1 MGELTWGRLYY
12 LSLMTLS
19 YIVGELT
26 HFLVNTTS
34 RALARDLQFGDLS
47 CFNNETA
54 GPGTGEESTVN
65 CTSLKEEAD
74 CVEQAQC
81 YWHYNGLGL
90 QYQVRGTSPV
100 SLLSFRFFFQFQ
112 VKVDCQ
118 TQKQDG

>member
-1 MGELTWGRLYY
+1 MGKVYY

-34 RALARDLQFGDLS
+34 RALARDLEFGDLS
-47 CFNNETA
+47 CFKNETA
-54 GPGTGEESTVN
+54 GSSEEISVN
-65 CTSLKEEAD
+65 CTSLKEEKD

-90 QYQVRGTSPV
+90 QYQVRDASKNV
-100 SLLSFRFFFQFQ
+100 
-112 VKVDCQ
+112 
-118 TQKQDG
+118 

>member
-1 MGELTWGRLYY
+1 MGELTLGKVYY

-47 CFNNETA
+47 CFKNETA
-54 GPGTGEESTVN
+54 VTGEEEEILVN
-65 CTSLKEEAD
+65 CTSLKEEKD
-74 CVEQAQC
+74 CVDQSQC

-90 QYQVRGTSPV
+90 QYQV
-100 SLLSFRFFFQFQ
+100 SLGKCL
-112 VKVDCQ
+112 K
-118 TQKQDG
+118 

>member
-1 MGELTWGRLYY
+1 MGELTMGKVYY

-47 CFNNETA
+47 CFKNETA
-54 GPGTGEESTVN
+54 VTGEEEEISVN
-65 CTSLKEEAD
+65 CTSLKEEKD
-74 CVEQAQC
+74 CVDQSQC

-90 QYQVRGTSPV
+90 QYQV
-100 SLLSFRFFFQFQ
+100 SLEKCL
-112 VKVDCQ
+112 K
-118 TQKQDG
+118 

>member
-1 MGELTWGRLYY
+1 MGELTLGKVYY

-47 CFNNETA
+47 CFKNETA
-54 GPGTGEESTVN
+54 VTGEEEEILVN
-65 CTSLKEEAD
+65 CTSLKEEKD
-74 CVEQAQC
+74 CVEQSQC

-90 QYQVRGTSPV
+90 QYQV
-100 SLLSFRFFFQFQ
+100 SLGKCL
-112 VKVDCQ
+112 K
-118 TQKQDG
+118 

>member
-1 MGELTWGRLYY
+1 MGELTLGKVYY

-47 CFNNETA
+47 CFKNETA
-54 GPGTGEESTVN
+54 VTGEEEISVN
-65 CTSLKEEAD
+65 CTSLKEEKD
-74 CVEQAQC
+74 CVDQSQC

-90 QYQVRGTSPV
+90 QYQV
-100 SLLSFRFFFQFQ
+100 SLGKYL
-112 VKVDCQ
+112 K
-118 TQKQDG
+118 

>member
-1 MGELTWGRLYY
+1 MGELTWGRVYY

-47 CFNNETA
+47 CFNNQTA
-54 GPGTGEESTVN
+54 DTSEESQVN
-65 CTSLKEEAD
+65 CTSLKEEKD
-74 CVEQAQC
+74 CVAQTQC

-90 QYQVRGTSPV
+90 QYQVRERFWK
-100 SLLSFRFFFQFQ
+100 SL
-112 VKVDCQ
+112 K
-118 TQKQDG
+118 

>member
-1 MGELTWGRLYY
+1 MGELTMGKVYY

-47 CFNNETA
+47 CFKNETA
-54 GPGTGEESTVN
+54 VTGEEEEISVN
-65 CTSLKEEAD
+65 CTSLKEEKD
-74 CVEQAQC
+74 CVDQSQC

-90 QYQVRGTSPV
+90 QYQV
-100 SLLSFRFFFQFQ
+100 SLGKCL
-112 VKVDCQ
+112 K
-118 TQKQDG
+118 

>member
-1 MGELTWGRLYY
+1 MGELTLGKVYY

-47 CFNNETA
+47 CFKNETA
-54 GPGTGEESTVN
+54 VTGEEEEILVN
-65 CTSLKEEAD
+65 CTSLKEEKD
-74 CVEQAQC
+74 CVDQSQC

-90 QYQVRGTSPV
+90 QYQV
-100 SLLSFRFFFQFQ
+100 SLGKYL
-112 VKVDCQ
+112 K
-118 TQKQDG
+118 